1 MRERKDK
8 NTTWCMRLEQNLMHG
23 LANMA
28 EDPLDCEESLR
39 GEVVLLPAEIMEELA
54 TLGHEH
60 PSGIMKELGTLA
72 LASERMGEI
81 QEC

>member
-1 MRERKDK
+1 
-8 NTTWCMRLEQNLMHG
+8 MHG

-54 TLGHEH
+54 TLGPEH
-60 PSGIMKELGTLA
+60 LSGIMKELGTLA
-72 LASERMGEI
+72 LELLKGWERCKNAGRAALLHFH
-81 QEC
+81 CS